1 MWESDRARDVAGQGM
16 VTGADGIKNA
26 ELLIRQPMATDAIRM
41 ENACMRSQTRQN
53 R

>member
-16 VTGADGIKNA
+16 VAGTGGIKNT

-41 ENACMRSQTRQN
+41 EDACMRSQTRQD